1 ATGHLAFVD
10 AAPTLG
16 RTPRFMTATPDG
28 RFMYALNEDSD
39 TIVAFSVNPTTGQLK
54 PTGFSTQ
61 SGSPVC
67 MVFSQHH
74 A

>member
-1 ATGHLAFVD
+1 MTVHSIARFYKNVAVAEEG
-10 AAPTLG
+10 G
-16 RTPRFMTATPDG
+16 R
-28 RFMYALNEDSD
+28 
-39 TIVAFSVNPTTGQLK
+39 IVAFSIDASSGRLK
-54 PTGFSTQ
+54 PTGFSVE